1 MSAEGAD
8 TGDDAT
14 PPSSTGLPEP
24 TDGQDA
30 RPERRPEEDGGNPF
44 AATLRGLG
52 SWTMEAA
59 RHAGRAGILF
69 AALVT
74 SLGHPGQYVGETFDQ
89 AKKFGVDSLGLV
101 LLIGALSGSI
111 LAQQSGYQFTAL
123 PPSLVVGQAVAAG
136 MLTELAPVL
145 TAIVLAGRVGAGIG
159 AELGTMKVTDQVDA
173 LRTLGRDPVVD
184 LVVPR
189 VLAGI
194 IVLVPLVVLANAVGI
209 WSGWLTSVSLLPMNT
224 QDYIIGVQEY
234 YHSAAMIF
242 SLVKGLVYG
251 FTITFI
257 ACYVGLQAEGG
268 AAGVGRTAT
277 TAVVA
282 IIIAIMVLDVVMAPV
297 YKAV

>member
-1 MSAEGAD
+1 MSAEGAGP
-8 TGDDAT
+8 GDDAPP
-14 PPSSTGLPEP
+14 PPSEGLPEP
-24 TDGQDA
+24 PDGRDD
-30 RPERRPEEDGGNPF
+30 RRDRRAEEGGGNPVS
-44 AATLRGLG
+44 ATLRGLG
-52 SWTMEAA
+52 SWTIEAA

-69 AALVT
+69 AAFVT
-74 SLGHPGQYVGETFDQ
+74 SLGHPGRYLSETFEQ
-89 AKKFGVDSLGLV
+89 AKQFGVDSLGLV
-101 LLIGALSGSI
+101 LLIGTLSGSI

-194 IVLVPLVVLANAVGI
+194 VVLVPLVVLANAVGI
-209 WSGWLTSVSLLPMNT
+209 WSGWLTSVTLLPMNT
-224 QDYIIGVQEY
+224 QDYIIGVQDY
-234 YHSAAMIF
+234 YHSAALIF
-242 SLVKGLVYG
+242 SLVKALVYG

-282 IIIAIMVLDVVMAPV
+282 IIIAIMILDVVMAPV